1 MPLDTSTYSLALL
14 RLDGRRWNELRR
26 MHAQV
31 SVQTAADGSSYL
43 EMGNT
48 KVICTVAG
56 PSEGRRS
63 GAGGGGGDA
72 NATVQVEIGIAGF
85 SGVDRKRRGK
95 GDKRTSEMQMTIANA
110 FSNTLF
116 THLYPHSTILI
127 TLHVLSQDGSTLA
140 ACLNAATLALI
151 DAGVPM
157 SDYVVACT
165 SGSTSSYS
173 SSSSEEAADPL
184 LDLNGTEE
192 QELPF
197 LTVGTLGAGERV
209 SVLVMESRVQAERVE
224 GMLAVGVDGCKQV
237 REILD
242 QVVRRHGKRILESIM
257 T

>member
-173 SSSSEEAADPL
+173 SSIEEAADPL